1 MAPVVT
7 LGNTWPSLWL
17 SASKNLYAFY
27 KSALLKKNNPERAVH
42 HEYSGDTKVLSVEPR
57 RVHFCIH
64 LRMRLSPAKSR
75 KDLNSL

>member
-27 KSALLKKNNPERAVH
+27 KSALLKKKTPQN
-42 HEYSGDTKVLSVEPR
+42 VLCTMNILETP
-57 RVHFCIH
+57 
-64 LRMRLSPAKSR
+64 KY
-75 KDLNSL
+75 